1 MATVKGQNLRVLVG
15 SSTSNLKC
23 IAAAQSCTLRV
34 DAVAESTG
42 SKDVANDWDTKEI
55 TRIDWEVTVEALV
68 TLGTDAT
75 GTQLADLTMGQT
87 YTLRLSQTNGTQNR
101 AQVTNARQMTG
112 KAILTDLQIQAQN
125 EQECTYTAK
134 FIGDGELKPYT
145 PST

>member
-1 MATVKGQNLRVLVG
+1 MATIKGQNLRVLVG

-23 IAAAQSCTLRV
+23 IAAAKSCTLRV

-55 TRIDWEVTVEALV
+55 TRIDWEVTVEAIV

-75 GTQLADLTMGQT
+75 GTQLANLTTGQT

-101 AQVTNARQMTG
+101 SQVANALQMTG
-112 KAILTDLQIQAQN
+112 KAILTDLSVTAQDN
-125 EQECTYTAK
+125 QESTFSAK
-134 FIGDGELKPYT
+134 FIGDGELKPYNT
-145 PST
+145 

>member
-1 MATVKGQNLRVLVG
+1 MATVKGQNLRVLIG

-75 GTQLADLTMGQT
+75 GTQLANLTTGQT
-87 YTLRLSQTNGTQNR
+87 YTLRLSQTNGSQNR
-101 AQVTNARQMTG
+101 SQVANALQMTG
-112 KAILTDLQIQAQN
+112 KAILTDLSVTAQDN
-125 EQECTYTAK
+125 QESTFSAK
-134 FIGDGELKPYT
+134 FIGDGELKPYNT
-145 PST
+145 

>member
-1 MATVKGQNLRVLVG
+1 MATIKGQNLRVLVG

-68 TLGTDAT
+68 TIGTDGT
-75 GTQLADLTMGQT
+75 GTQLQDLECGQK
-87 YTLRLSQTNGTQNR
+87 YTLRLSQTNGQQNR
-101 AQVTNARQMTG
+101 SQVANALQMTG
-112 KAILTDLQIQAQN
+112 RAILTDLSITAQDG
-125 EQECTYTAK
+125 EQSTYTAK
-134 FIGDGELKPYT
+134 FIGDGDLTPYT
-145 PST
+145 P

>member
-68 TLGTDAT
+68 TIGTDAT
-75 GTQLADLTMGQT
+75 GTQLANLTTGQT
-87 YTLRLSQTNGTQNR
+87 YTLRLSQTNGSQNR
-101 AQVTNARQMTG
+101 SQVSNALQMTG
-112 KAILTDLQIQAQN
+112 KAILTDLSVTAQDN
-125 EQECTYTAK
+125 QESTFSAK
-134 FIGDGELKPYT
+134 FIGDGELKPYNT
-145 PST
+145 

>member
-1 MATVKGQNLRVLVG
+1 MATIKGQNLRVLVG

-68 TLGTDAT
+68 TLGTDST
-75 GTQLADLTMGQT
+75 GTQLQNLTVGNT
-87 YTLRLSQTNGTQNR
+87 YTLRLSQTSGSQNR
-101 AQVTNARQMTG
+101 SQVANRLQLTG
-112 KAILTDLQIQAQN
+112 RAILTDLQVTSQN
-125 EQECTYTAK
+125 DQQSTYTAK
-134 FIGDGELKPYT
+134 FIGTSDIT
-145 PST
+145 QHQ

>member
-68 TLGTDAT
+68 TLGTDST
-75 GTQLADLTMGQT
+75 GTQLANLTTGQT
-87 YTLRLSQTNGTQNR
+87 YTLRLSQTNGSQNR
-101 AQVTNARQMTG
+101 SQVANALQMTG
-112 KAILTDLQIQAQN
+112 KAILTDLSVTAQDN
-125 EQECTYTAK
+125 QESTFSAK

-145 PST
+145 

>member
-75 GTQLADLTMGQT
+75 GTQLANLTTGQT
-87 YTLRLSQTNGTQNR
+87 YTLRLSQTNGSQNR
-101 AQVTNARQMTG
+101 SQVANALQMTG
-112 KAILTDLQIQAQN
+112 KAILTDLSVTAQDN
-125 EQECTYTAK
+125 QESTFSAK
-134 FIGDGELKPYT
+134 FIGDGELKPYNT
-145 PST
+145 

>member
-1 MATVKGQNLRVLVG
+1 MATIKGQNLRVLVG

-75 GTQLADLTMGQT
+75 GTQLADLTTGQT
-87 YTLRLSQTNGTQNR
+87 YTLRLSQTNGSQNR
-101 AQVTNARQMTG
+101 SQMANALQMTG
-112 KAILTDLQIQAQN
+112 KAILTDLSVTAQDN
-125 EQECTYTAK
+125 QESTFSAK
-134 FIGDGELKPYT
+134 FIGDGELKPYNT
-145 PST
+145 

>member
-1 MATVKGQNLRVLVG
+1 MATIKGHNLRVLVG

-55 TRIDWEVTVEALV
+55 TRIDWEVTVEAIV

-75 GTQLADLTMGQT
+75 GTQLANLTTGQT
-87 YTLRLSQTNGTQNR
+87 YTLRLSQTNGSQNR
-101 AQVTNARQMTG
+101 SQVANALQMTG
-112 KAILTDLQIQAQN
+112 KAILTDLSVTAQDN
-125 EQECTYTAK
+125 QESTFSAK
-134 FIGDGELKPYT
+134 FIGDGELKPYNT
-145 PST
+145 

>member
-55 TRIDWEVTVEALV
+55 TRIDWEVTVEAIV

-75 GTQLADLTMGQT
+75 GTQLANLTTGQT

-101 AQVTNARQMTG
+101 SQVSNALQMTG
-112 KAILTDLQIQAQN
+112 KAILTDLSVTAQDN
-125 EQECTYTAK
+125 QESTFSAK
-134 FIGDGELKPYT
+134 FIGDGELKPYNT
-145 PST
+145 

>member
-75 GTQLADLTMGQT
+75 GTQLANLTTGQT
-87 YTLRLSQTNGTQNR
+87 YTLRLSQTNGSQNR
-101 AQVTNARQMTG
+101 SQVANAIQMTG
-112 KAILTDLQIQAQN
+112 KAILTDLSVTAQDN
-125 EQECTYTAK
+125 QESTFSAK
-134 FIGDGELKPYT
+134 FIGDGELKPYNT
-145 PST
+145 

>member
-75 GTQLADLTMGQT
+75 GTQMANLTTGQT
-87 YTLRLSQTNGTQNR
+87 YTLRLSQTNGSQNR
-101 AQVTNARQMTG
+101 SQVANALQMTG
-112 KAILTDLQIQAQN
+112 KAILTDLSVTAQDN
-125 EQECTYTAK
+125 QESTFSAK
-134 FIGDGELKPYT
+134 FIGDGELKPYNT
-145 PST
+145 

>member
-1 MATVKGQNLRVLVG
+1 MATIKGQNLRVLVG

-55 TRIDWEVTVEALV
+55 TRIDWEVTVGALV

-75 GTQLADLTMGQT
+75 GTQLADLTTGQT
-87 YTLRLSQTNGTQNR
+87 YTLRLSQTNGSQNR
-101 AQVTNARQMTG
+101 SQMANALQMTG
-112 KAILTDLQIQAQN
+112 KAILTDLSVTAQDN
-125 EQECTYTAK
+125 QESTFSAK
-134 FIGDGELKPYT
+134 FIGDGELKPYNT
-145 PST
+145 

>member
-68 TLGTDAT
+68 TLGTDST
-75 GTQLADLTMGQT
+75 GTQLANLTTGQT
-87 YTLRLSQTNGTQNR
+87 YTLRLSQTNGSQNR
-101 AQVTNARQMTG
+101 SQVANALQMTG
-112 KAILTDLQIQAQN
+112 KAILTDLSVTAQDN
-125 EQECTYTAK
+125 QESTFSAK
-134 FIGDGELKPYT
+134 FIGDGELKPYNT
-145 PST
+145 

>member
-1 MATVKGQNLRVLVG
+1 MATIKGQNLRVLVG

-75 GTQLADLTMGQT
+75 GTQLANLTTGQT
-87 YTLRLSQTNGTQNR
+87 YTLRLSQTNGSQNR
-101 AQVTNARQMTG
+101 SQVANALQMTG
-112 KAILTDLQIQAQN
+112 KAILTDLSVTAQDN
-125 EQECTYTAK
+125 QESTFSAK
-134 FIGDGELKPYT
+134 FIGDGELKPYNT
-145 PST
+145 

>member
-15 SSTSNLKC
+15 SSTLNLKC

-75 GTQLADLTMGQT
+75 GTQLANLTTGQT
-87 YTLRLSQTNGTQNR
+87 YTLRLSQTNGSQNR
-101 AQVTNARQMTG
+101 SQVANALQMTG
-112 KAILTDLQIQAQN
+112 KAILTDLSVTAQDN
-125 EQECTYTAK
+125 QESTFSAK
-134 FIGDGELKPYT
+134 FIGDGELKPYNT
-145 PST
+145 

>member
-1 MATVKGQNLRVLVG
+1 MATNKGQNLRVLVG

-75 GTQLADLTMGQT
+75 GTQLADLTTGQT
-87 YTLRLSQTNGTQNR
+87 YTLRLSQTNGSQNR
-101 AQVTNARQMTG
+101 SQMANALQMTG
-112 KAILTDLQIQAQN
+112 KAILTDLSVTAQDN
-125 EQECTYTAK
+125 QESTFSAK
-134 FIGDGELKPYT
+134 FIGDGELKPYNT
-145 PST
+145 

>member
-1 MATVKGQNLRVLVG
+1 MATIKGQNLRVLVG

-55 TRIDWEVTVEALV
+55 TRIDWEVTVEAIV

-75 GTQLADLTMGQT
+75 GTQLANLTTGQT
-87 YTLRLSQTNGTQNR
+87 YTLRLSQTNGSQNR
-101 AQVTNARQMTG
+101 SQVANALQMTG
-112 KAILTDLQIQAQN
+112 KAILTDLSVTAQDN
-125 EQECTYTAK
+125 QESTFSAK
-134 FIGDGELKPYT
+134 FIGDGELKPYNT
-145 PST
+145 

>member
-1 MATVKGQNLRVLVG
+1 MATIKGQNLRVLVG

-55 TRIDWEVTVEALV
+55 TRIDWEVTVEAIV

-75 GTQLADLTMGQT
+75 GTQLANLTTGQT

-101 AQVTNARQMTG
+101 SQVSNALQMTG
-112 KAILTDLQIQAQN
+112 KAILTDLSVTAQDN
-125 EQECTYTAK
+125 QESTFSAK
-134 FIGDGELKPYT
+134 FIGDGELKPYNT
-145 PST
+145 